1 MSPIVKN
8 QPIATWSAGD
18 SVQGFAFLKRKEL
31 RQDKSGKD
39 YLDLE
44 LADSSG
50 SITGRAWSDSSAL
63 ASAFAARGFVKFRGQ
78 VQSYRDQLQI
88 KVDQCRAIV
97 PEDAREG
104 FDESLLVPT
113 TKFDIDDLMRRL
125 EGTLAREVKR
135 PEMRRLATETM
146 AVYGPALRVHPA
158 AKAIHHAFRGGL
170 LEHVVSMME
179 LAVRFADNYPELD
192 RDLLVL
198 GVLFHDLGKL
208 QELGAMPDNEYTPV
222 GRLVGYIVLG
232 RDLVRERTAAIPD
245 FPAELRLQ
253 LEHLVLS
260 HQGRKEFSSPVE
272 PMTAEA
278 FVLHAIDDIDSK
290 LAVLRGMKESGQG
303 FVWARSLERFVWLGE
318 AAAPAAGE
326 EGENRGA
333 SAAPLDDAPANSD
346 QRTIF

>member
-1 MSPIVKN
+1 MPPIVKN
-8 QPIATWSAGD
+8 QPIATWNAGD

-88 KVDQCRAIV
+88 KVDQCPPIE
-97 PEDAREG
+97 PGDAQDG
-104 FDESLLVPT
+104 FDESRLGAVDEIRP
-113 TKFDIDDLMRRL
+113 RRPDASP
-125 EGTLAREVKR
+125 EGTLEREVKR
-135 PEMRRLATETM
+135 PEMRRLASETM
-146 AVYGPALRVHPA
+146 AAYGPALRVHPA

-170 LEHVVSMME
+170 LEHVVSMIE
-179 LAVRFADNYPELD
+179 LAVKFADHYPELD

-198 GVLFHDLGKL
+198 GVLFHDLGSFE
-208 QELGAMPDNEYTPV
+208 ELGAMPDNEYTPV
-222 GRLVGYIVLG
+222 GRLVGHIVLG
-232 RDLVRERTAAIPD
+232 RDLVRERAAAIPG
-245 FPAELRLQ
+245 FPADLRLQ

-272 PMTAEA
+272 PMTPEGFA
-278 FVLHAIDDIDSK
+278 LHVIDDIDSK
-290 LAVLRGMKESGQG
+290 LALLRGLKETGKG

-318 AAAPAAGE
+318 AEPVVEAALAGNGDE
-326 EGENRGA
+326 IPA
-333 SAAPLDDAPANSD
+333 SAAEGLVD
-346 QRTIF
+346 QKRIW